1 LGTSEFNPKSK
12 IDRAIA
18 SYEIFSDWGFSRQGW
33 RNNQRG
39 EYWVVAQAI
48 LIVGFVVLPVY
59 RPVNLPLDKFVNL
72 SIAALLGLAALVLL
86 AKGLLDLGQ
95 QLTPLPYPKD
105 NGQLVQTGIYSI
117 VRHPVYSGLILAA
130 LSWAI
135 FFVSLSHL
143 VAAAILFVFLD
154 AKASHEEGWLTQKYP
169 RLRRLSATSQ
179 KADSLALLS
188 EPKPV
193 EGITLCLPL

>member
-1 LGTSEFNPKSK
+1 MV
-12 IDRAIA
+12 
-18 SYEIFSDWGFSRQGW
+18 SDWGFSRQGW

-135 FFVSLSHL
+135 FCVSLSHL
-143 VAAAILFVFLD
+143 VAAAILFIFLD
-154 AKASHEEGWLTQKYP
+154 AKANHEEAWLTQKY
-169 RLRRLSATSQ
+169 
-179 KADSLALLS
+179 ADYADYRQQVKKLIPWLY
-188 EPKPV
+188 
-193 EGITLCLPL
+193 